1 MADNAT
7 TALSKEQL
15 KDKVRAIILLQG
27 NAYIKELLRLH
38 GVKIGTT
45 KRDFAQN
52 IADAIDDGRLNQAK
66 IEAWLDEV
74 EGWGNQHLYLF
85 AAPSA
90 APGEVDNLLAQSDFK
105 DLVDKKQA
113 YDFPEQ
119 FKLSN
124 ITHKPDRLSMVWH
137 LGKEGWDRTKDKDYA
152 KTVGL
157 ERYRFEAYR
166 QRMDRSVLRFEWRFD
181 DAHCA
186 ILIHRNK
193 DIDHNEAMAIVW
205 KALQALEICDAP
217 CTLLSLSSAV
227 KAASKKKGTKNAR
240 LEVDGGFVDLVST
253 LKDGGIDEVE
263 AVRHVR
269 NAVNDAEF
277 ARAQGMFDIETGGEA
292 GETIAVQVFGS
303 KGRLRLWAQ
312 CKRDVVYAVIDHV
325 IKHNEPT
332 ADG

>member
-1 MADNAT
+1 MADSVVVP
-7 TALSKEQL
+7 LSKEQL
-15 KDKVRAIILLQG
+15 KENVRAIILLQG

-38 GVKIGTT
+38 GVKIGAT
-45 KRDFAQN
+45 KKDFAQN

-90 APGEVDNLLAQSDFK
+90 APHDVANLLAQSDFK
-105 DLVDKKQA
+105 DFVGKKQD

-119 FKLSN
+119 FTLSN
-124 ITHKPDRLSMVWH
+124 ISHEPDRLSIVWH
-137 LGKEGWDRTKDKDYA
+137 LGKEGWDRAKYKDYA

-166 QRMDRSVLRFEWRFD
+166 QRMDRSILRFEWRFV

-186 ILIHRNK
+186 ILVHRNK
-193 DIDHNEAMAIVW
+193 DIDHSEAMAIVW
-205 KALQALEICDAP
+205 QALQALEICDAP
-217 CTLLSLSSAV
+217 CARLSLSEAV
-227 KAASKKKGTKNAR
+227 KAASKKKGTKNTR
-240 LEVDGGFVDLVST
+240 LEADGGFVELVST

-263 AVRHVR
+263 AVRHAR

-303 KGRLRLWAQ
+303 EGRLRLWAQ
-312 CKRDVVYAVIDHV
+312 CKRDVVYAVVDHV
-325 IKHNEPT
+325 MKHNDPA
-332 ADG
+332 ADD

>member
-1 MADNAT
+1 MADNTVAV
-7 TALSKEQL
+7 LSKDQL
-15 KDKVRAIILLQG
+15 KDNVRTIILLQG

-38 GVKIGTT
+38 GVKIGAT
-45 KRDFAQN
+45 KKDFAQN

-85 AAPSA
+85 AAPSIG
-90 APGEVDNLLAQSDFK
+90 PQDIGGLLAQSDFK
-105 DLVDKKQA
+105 DLVGKKQD

-119 FKLSN
+119 LTLSN
-124 ITHKPDRLSMVWH
+124 IAHELDRLSMVWH
-137 LGKEGWDRTKDKDYA
+137 LGKEGWDRAKYKDCA

-166 QRMDRSVLRFEWRFD
+166 QRMDRSVLRFEWRFA

-186 ILIHRNK
+186 ILVHRNK
-193 DIDHNEAMAIVW
+193 DIDHGEAMAIVW
-205 KALQALEICDAP
+205 QTLQALKICDAP
-217 CTLLSLSSAV
+217 CARLLLSEAV
-227 KAASKKKGTKNAR
+227 KAASKEKGTKNAR
-240 LEVDGGFVDLVST
+240 LEVDGGFVELVST

-263 AVRHVR
+263 AVRHAR

-277 ARAQGMFDIETGGEA
+277 ARAQGMFDIVTGGEA

-303 KGRLRLWAQ
+303 EGRLRLWAQ
-312 CKRDVVYAVIDHV
+312 CKRDVVYTVVDHV
-325 IKHNEPT
+325 VKHNSST
-332 ADG
+332 GDG